1 MFVAFCIWTDCGL
14 APCPLIELRIWE
26 TIVWGNVSFSTWP
39 KIASPLPAIA
49 LFQSD
54 SQGLS
59 ILKAWKIIWKY
70 PHSWEWEI
78 IWSSGVGGLLTPPL
92 WAQCLFIS
100 MQFLTKIGQGN
111 RLVPTFGVGAP
122 VQVILDPP
130 LQIFYRGMYGQI
142 QTKILASLTSFKW
155 FKSLTNIYREFVGT
169 RLA

>member
-14 APCPLIELRIWE
+14 APCPVIELRIWE

-59 ILKAWKIIWKY
+59 ILKTWKIIWKY

-78 IWSSGVGGLLTPPL
+78 IRSSGVGGLLTPPSEPNVYSFPCSFWQRL
-92 WAQCLFIS
+92 A
-100 MQFLTKIGQGN
+100 KVN

-122 VQVILDPP
+122 VQVILEPP

-142 QTKILASLTSFKW
+142 QTKILASLTSSKW
-155 FKSLTNIYREFVGT
+155 FKNLTNIYREFVGT